1 MHNRWQRPHS
11 APPTIPVHL
20 SAGEG
25 IFEPC
30 IYSSSNKIHLHCRQK
45 IKILTKK
52 HKLNIYMFIVLDE
65 GSTAVVHP
73 AQAHVR
79 QVL

>member
-1 MHNRWQRPHS
+1 MHHRWQSPHS
-11 APPTIPVHL
+11 APPTLPVHL

-30 IYSSSNKIHLHCRQK
+30 IYSSSNKIHLQSRQK
-45 IKILTKK
+45 IAILRNI
-52 HKLNIYMFIVLDE
+52 NIYLFIVLDE